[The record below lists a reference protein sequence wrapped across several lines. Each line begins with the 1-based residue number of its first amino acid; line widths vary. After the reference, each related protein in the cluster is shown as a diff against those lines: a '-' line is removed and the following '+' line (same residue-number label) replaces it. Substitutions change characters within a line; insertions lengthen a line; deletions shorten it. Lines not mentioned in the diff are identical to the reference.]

1 VSEKGVR
8 GLTYGAFVTPTSDVG
23 DWSRRGL
30 VPKGTG
36 SGAACFSPRRC
47 LSPLFEHPTINTGDR
62 HSRTAWPSQS
72 PTLVPAVRTS
82 HDQHRGQAQPNSMA
96 EPVPYARPRCLN
108 IPPPNDG
115 DRHLRSKQRCV
126 GASPLLVLDNRIVDA
141 PRVCCARPPAR
152 REDVAQRH
160 GGAIP
165 ANVGGMLLGKPRSL
179 SDPRQLLFTCIA
191 SDRLVR
197 RTCLFS
203 PPATRKFRWPR
214 DAQPH

>member
-1 VSEKGVR
+1 MR
-8 GLTYGAFVTPTSDVG
+8 LAAQ
-23 DWSRRGL
+23 
-30 VPKGTG
+30 VP
-36 SGAACFSPRRC
+36 
-47 LSPLFEHPTINTGDR
+47 
-62 HSRTAWPSQS
+62 
-72 PTLVPAVRTS
+72 VPAVRTS

-108 IPPPNDG
+108 IPPPNDGDRSRRGLAPERRASRRAGACPRCLNILPPNDG